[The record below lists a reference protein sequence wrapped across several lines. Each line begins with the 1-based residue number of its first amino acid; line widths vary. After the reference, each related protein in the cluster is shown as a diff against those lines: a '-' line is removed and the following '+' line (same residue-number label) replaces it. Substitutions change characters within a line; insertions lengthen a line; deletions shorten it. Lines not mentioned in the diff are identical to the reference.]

1 MSSGFGYYDG
11 DLGLDGDQ
19 FSDDGQA
26 PVQTPQQRNPLRD
39 HLKKVED
46 QNAALQKQVAELVA
60 QQRRNSVAD
69 ALQAKGYD
77 RGVAALYG
85 GDPEKLDDWLTQV
98 SPFLAKQ
105 PADTSAQGAGQV
117 PGAPPA
123 STVPA
128 DGQAALQ
135 QLQQAGN
142 QAAAPQGSE
151 AEQIAQMR
159 NAQSPEEL
167 MRFLQGNGNP
177 YHWQG

>member
-11 DLGLDGDQ
+11 DLDPNEGQ
-19 FSDDGQA
+19 FGDDGQA
-26 PVQTPQQRNPLRD
+26 PVQVPQQRNPLRD

-46 QNAALQKQVAELVA
+46 QNSALQKQVAELVA

-85 GDPEKLDDWLTQV
+85 GDPEKLDEWLTQV
-98 SPFLAKQ
+98 SPFLATK
-105 PADTSAQGAGQV
+105 PADTSA
-117 PGAPPA
+117 PGAAQAPGAAPA

-128 DGQAALQ
+128 DGQAAIQ
-135 QLQQAGN
+135 QLQGMGQN
-142 QAAAPQGSE
+142 AAAPQGSE

>member
-1 MSSGFGYYDG
+1 MSGGMGYYDG
-11 DLGLDGDQ
+11 GMFEEDEQ
-19 FSDDGQA
+19 FGSDGQA
-26 PVQTPQQRNPLRD
+26 PVQNPQQRNPLRD

-46 QNAALQKQVAELVA
+46 QNSALQKQVAELVA
-60 QQRRNSVAD
+60 QQRRSAVAD

-105 PADTSAQGAGQV
+105 PADTSAQGAGQA
-117 PGAPPA
+117 PGAPPV

-128 DGQAALQ
+128 DGQAAIQ
-135 QLQQAGN
+135 QLQGMGQN
-142 QAAAPQGSE
+142 AAAPQGSE